1 MDYSLNRYTVGVKCM
16 TYNQASYILDAMNG
30 FTMQQTQFP
39 FVCIIVDDAS
49 TDGEPDIIRRYLSDH
64 FNLED
69 NTVVRKEETDDYILI
84 YAQHNT
90 NQNCYFAVL
99 LLKYNHYKK
108 KAKDP
113 YFKEWTNNV
122 KYVALCEGDDYW
134 IDPNKLSRQVKLME
148 AHPEYSMCAENGY
161 WLDVRTKETFPFS
174 SNPEKDISIDEI
186 LTHRQ
191 FPTASVVYRYELSF
205 EFANLRKPAL
215 DTAIWACLATQGVI
229 HYLPVISSVY
239 RRGIGITEIDKIQ
252 WAYTVWAFNNSLY
265 KDFVIPNSIKDVRD
279 KDVVQNLKKGM
290 KDAKKR
296 RSYFDLFRLGFYY
309 ITTKANIFI
318 RNLSF

>member
-1 MDYSLNRYTVGVKCM
+1 MDHTYSFSVCVRCM
-16 TYNQASYILDAMNG
+16 TYNQASYIEDAMNG
-30 FTMQQTQFP
+30 FTMQQTEFP

-64 FNLED
+64 FRLED
-69 NTVVRKEETDDYILI
+69 DTVVRKEETEDYILI

-90 NQNCYFAVL
+90 NQNCFFTVL
-99 LLKYNHYKK
+99 LLKYNHYRK

-113 YFKEWTNNV
+113 YFKEWTENV
-122 KYVALCEGDDYW
+122 KYVAMCEGDDYW
-134 IDPNKLSRQVKLME
+134 IDQYKLSRQVKLME

-161 WLDVRTKETFPFS
+161 WLDVRTNEMFPFS
-174 SNPEKDISIDEI
+174 SNPEKDISVDEI
-186 LTHRQ
+186 FICRQ
-191 FPTASVVYRYELSF
+191 FPTASVVYKYEFSF
-205 EFANLRKPAL
+205 EFAKLRKPAL
-215 DTAIWACLATQGVI
+215 DTALWACLATRGVI

-239 RRGIGITEIDKIQ
+239 RRGIGITENDKIQ

-296 RSYFDLFRLGFYY
+296 KRYYDLFRLGFYY
-309 ITTKANIFI
+309 ITTKATIYF
-318 RNLSF
+318 RNFSL